1 MSIIKNIYKAKQVRE
16 GAGVIVN
23 RVFGYYEK
31 EDFDPFLMLDYFETN
46 GPTNSPG
53 FPWHPHKGIET
64 ISYFLKGAGLHEDSM
79 GNKGEIGPGE
89 LQWMTAGKGIYHQE
103 MPKSSENGYQG
114 FQFWVNLPQ
123 KEKLVEPSYKY
134 IKKGEMKS
142 FEDDG
147 VIVRV
152 ISGDYKGIKG
162 PIDKSNL
169 GITMLHVSLEEGTSI
184 ELTREKGKEGYIFV
198 FEGTGSFNKEDVDTY
213 TAYTLHEG
221 TFNVNADTNMQFIY
235 AEGTPLKEPIY
246 WKGPIVMNTRE
257 EIEETFKDLHEG
269 TFLDN

>member
-1 MSIIKNIYKAKQVRE
+1 MMSIIKSIYRAQQVRE

-31 EDFDPFLMLDYFETN
+31 EAFDPFLMLDYFETD

-64 ISYFLKGAGLHEDSM
+64 ITYFLRGSGLHEDSM
-79 GNKGEIGPGE
+79 GNKGVIGPGE

-114 FQFWVNLPQ
+114 FQFWVNLPR
-123 KEKLVEPSYKY
+123 KDKLTTPTYKY
-134 IKKGEMKS
+134 IKKGEMKA
-142 FEDDG
+142 FEEEG
-147 VIVRV
+147 ISVKV
-152 ISGDYKGIKG
+152 ISGEYKGIKG

-169 GITMLHVSLEEGTSI
+169 GITMLHVSLDEGASL
-184 ELTREKGKEGYIFV
+184 ELKRDIGKEGYVFV
-198 FEGTGSFNKEDVDTY
+198 FEGYGMLDKDKVDTY
-213 TAYTLHEG
+213 VAYTLKEG
-221 TFNVNADTNMQFIY
+221 AFKIKAESKMQFIY
-235 AEGTPLKEPIY
+235 AEGTPLKEPIA

-257 EIEETFKDLHEG
+257 EIEKTFKDLQEG
-269 TFLDN
+269 TF